1 MGAVLELLEV
11 VVDFFGSWRLY
22 VCVVPALLLAWLV
35 LEFGPAGLVTQVIAG
50 AIVLAGFVVGWRWD
64 KAVA

>member
-1 MGAVLELLEV
+1 MGTVLELLEV
-11 VVDFFGSWRLY
+11 MLDFFGSWRLY

-35 LEFGPAGLVTQVIAG
+35 LEFGPAGLVTQLIAG
-50 AIVLAGFVVGWRWD
+50 AIVLAGLVVGWRWE